1 MADPV
6 RLRYPYS
13 LHDRL
18 MRMGSRAAWDGNPAR
33 ETDDSRR
40 IARTAERR
48 VKAFRTQRDKGGQ
61 GFHLDS
67 RPIRSQARLP
77 LFSLFDSVEPIG
89 SQIGP
94 DFHFSVRPKDLNSID
109 VVFAAETKVNAKI
122 ILRKITSTA

>member
-1 MADPV
+1 
-6 RLRYPYS
+6 
-13 LHDRL
+13 

-33 ETDDSRR
+33 EPMIQPHCAHSR
-40 IARTAERR
+40 APGEGLW
-48 VKAFRTQRDKGGQ
+48 TQRDKGGQ